1 MGDVTPDSIKQ
12 LLSIGE
18 FARRTQLTVK
28 ALRIYNEIGLLR
40 PVDVDP
46 SNGYRRYGVDQI
58 LTARLIGMFRGA
70 DLSLTEIG
78 LLLADLETDGDA
90 AAGRLDRHLIALEA
104 RHTSRRF
111 LIRHIRS
118 ILREEEGSMFSIAT
132 RHVPAQRVMS
142 IQRRLR
148 APETDA
154 FVREAKA
161 AFAAHLEGAAPAGP
175 FTLIFHGIVDHET
188 DGPLEATLGCPDD
201 TRPTDLIGIR
211 TEPAHD
217 EAFTT
222 ITKAQWEYPAILAA
236 YDAVACSPETAA
248 RPRSRLSCRE
258 VYLAEPDAIADDGLI
273 CDIAFPLGWWADL
286 SRPPRRPSHR
296 PTCPSG
302 LGAEC
307 VRPGPGPPRH

>member
-1 MGDVTPDSIKQ
+1 MGDVTSKSSKQ
-12 LLSIGE
+12 LLNIGE
-18 FARRTQLTVK
+18 FAQRTQLTAK

-58 LTARLIGMFRGA
+58 RTARLIGMLRGA
-70 DLSLTEIG
+70 DVSLAEIG
-78 LLLADLETDGDA
+78 SLLADLKRDRGA
-90 AAGRLDRHLIALEA
+90 AAERLDRHLVALEA

-111 LIRHIRS
+111 LINHIRA
-118 ILREEEGSMFSIAT
+118 IFREEEGSMFSVAT
-132 RHVPAQRVMS
+132 RHVPAQRIMS
-142 IQRRLR
+142 IQHRLR

-161 AFAAHLEGAAPAGP
+161 IFAAHLDGAAPAGP
-175 FTLIFHGIVDHET
+175 FTLIFHGVVDLEA

-201 TRPTDLIGIR
+201 TCPTDLIGIR

-236 YDAVACSPETAA
+236 YDAVACSAEATA

-258 VYLAEPDAIADDGLI
+258 VYLAEPDAVRDGDLI
-273 CDIAFPLGWWADL
+273 CDIAFPLG
-286 SRPPRRPSHR
+286 
-296 PTCPSG
+296 
-302 LGAEC
+302 
-307 VRPGPGPPRH
+307 